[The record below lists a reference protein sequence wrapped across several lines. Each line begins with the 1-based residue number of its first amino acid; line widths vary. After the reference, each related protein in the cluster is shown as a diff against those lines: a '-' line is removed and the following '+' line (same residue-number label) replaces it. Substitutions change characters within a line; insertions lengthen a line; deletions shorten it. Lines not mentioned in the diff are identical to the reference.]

1 MFPVIRPKTAIRTAL
16 SALAVWGAT
25 FSSLHASEI
34 EASPSDKGL
43 QEIVDT
49 AQDGDRILLGPGDY
63 SGPII
68 LHRPVML
75 EGGDDV
81 RIVGNGTGNVI
92 TIDGPDVMLRG
103 VTVTGSG
110 LDLSTQDSGVFVTPN
125 GDGAVIEDSVISDN
139 LIGIYLSGPE
149 NATVRNNI
157 IVGRQDL
164 RVNERGNGVQ
174 LWNTPG
180 SVVVGNA
187 ISQGRDGIF
196 VTTSKQNRFIGN
208 EFRNVRFAVHYMYT
222 HGSEIRD
229 NRSFDNTVGYALM
242 FSDGLKVTNNLSRG
256 DRDHGILLNYANK
269 SEFSGNVVDR
279 GGEKC
284 VFIYNSNKNDFR
296 GNRFEGCGIGVQF
309 TAGSERNVI
318 VGNAFS
324 GNRTQV
330 KYVGTRWLEWS
341 ENGRGN
347 YWSDNAAFDLDGD
360 GLGDRAYRPNDM
372 LDQVVWAHPS
382 AKLLLNAPAIQILK
396 WAQSRFPALHP
407 GGVIDSH
414 PLMAPPVIARFEGDG
429 YHAD

>member
-1 MFPVIRPKTAIRTAL
+1 M
-16 SALAVWGAT
+16 
-25 FSSLHASEI
+25 
-34 EASPSDKGL
+34 
-43 QEIVDT
+43 
-49 AQDGDRILLGPGDY
+49 
-63 SGPII
+63 
-68 LHRPVML
+68 
-75 EGGDDV
+75 
-81 RIVGNGTGNVI
+81 
-92 TIDGPDVMLRG
+92 
-103 VTVTGSG
+103 
-110 LDLSTQDSGVFVTPN
+110 
-125 GDGAVIEDSVISDN
+125 
-139 LIGIYLSGPE
+139 
-149 NATVRNNI
+149 
-157 IVGRQDL
+157 
-164 RVNERGNGVQ
+164 
-174 LWNTPG
+174 
-180 SVVVGNA
+180 
-187 ISQGRDGIF
+187 
-196 VTTSKQNRFIGN
+196 TTSKQNRFIGN

-222 HGSEIRD
+222 HDSEIRD

-347 YWSDNAAFDLDGD
+347 YWSDNAAFDLV
-360 GLGDRAYRPNDM
+360 GDRAYRPNDM

-429 YHAD
+429 YHAE